1 MFRSAGAR
9 RPWLECVFAHLQI
22 YDRRERRLIGLADA
36 GLRLVAPLVR
46 RRRPRRSPV
55 PPGRI
60 LLLRLER
67 IGDLI
72 MTLGAIREV
81 RLACPDAQI
90 DLVVGSWNHPLATL
104 IDEVDQVETL
114 DAPWLARG
122 AEGAG
127 SRDLLRAARHW
138 RARRYD
144 VAINFE
150 ADIRS
155 NLLAAAS
162 AAPIVAGF
170 ASAGGG
176 PLLDVA
182 LTPGEREHTA
192 SRTIRL
198 VRTVFARPPSMEGA
212 GAPTCPSPRLHL
224 RERTDLPAALAG
236 TSSTRGGPA
245 WTIGVH
251 AGAGRQVKQWPP
263 DRFASTVNTLADN
276 YTIRVVLTGNEADR
290 KLADRIK
297 ERFQPGIPVID
308 LVGLQ
313 NLLELASVLEHVDV
327 MISCDTGPMH
337 LASAVGTPV
346 VGVFGPSDPCR
357 YAPLGDLTRIVRVD
371 LPCSPCNRIRLP
383 PVRCRGIV
391 PDCLR
396 GVEVGA
402 VVAAVDGLLTMLAEH
417 GDADRREG

>member
-1 MFRSAGAR
+1 MAAS
-9 RPWLECVFAHLQI
+9 VFAHLQI
-22 YDRRERRLIGLADA
+22 YDPRERRLVGLADV

-46 RRRPRRSPV
+46 RLRRRPTPG

-72 MTLGAIREV
+72 MTVGAIREV

-114 DAPWLARG
+114 DASWLARG
-122 AEGAG
+122 AEGAS
-127 SRDLLRAARHW
+127 SRDLLGAANDW

-182 LTPGEREHTA
+182 LTPGEHEHTA
-192 SRTIRL
+192 ARAVRL
-198 VRTVFARPPSMEGA
+198 VRTLFARSPASNEA
-212 GAPTCPSPRLHL
+212 GAPVDPSHRLRL
-224 RERTDLPAALAG
+224 RERSVFPAALAG
-236 TSSTRGGPA
+236 TIPSSTRGDSA

-263 DRFASTVNTLADN
+263 DRFASTVNTLAEHHA
-276 YTIRVVLTGNEADR
+276 IRVVLTGGETDR
-290 KLADRIK
+290 ELADRIK
-297 ERFQPGIPVID
+297 ERVQPAIPVVD
-308 LVGLQ
+308 LVGRQ
-313 NLLELASVLEHVDV
+313 DLLELASVLEHVDV
-327 MISCDTGPMH
+327 MIGCDTGPMH
-337 LASAVGTPV
+337 LASALGTPV
-346 VGVFGPSDPCR
+346 VGVFGPSDPSR
-357 YAPLGDLTRIVRVD
+357 YAPLGSLTRIVRVD

-383 PVRCRGIV
+383 PARCRGIV

-396 GVEVGA
+396 AVEVGA
-402 VVAAVDGLLTMLAEH
+402 VVSAVNTVLTGISARRAGHL
-417 GDADRREG
+417 REG

>member
-1 MFRSAGAR
+1 M
-9 RPWLECVFAHLQI
+9 FAHLQI
-22 YDRRERRLIGLADA
+22 YDPRERRLVGLSDV
-36 GLRLVAPLVR
+36 GLRLVAPLVLRLR
-46 RRRPRRSPV
+46 RRRTPG

-72 MTLGAIREV
+72 MTVGAIREV

-114 DAPWLARG
+114 DPAWLARG

-127 SRDLLRAARHW
+127 SRDLLGAARHW

-176 PLLDVA
+176 ALLDVA
-182 LTPGEREHTA
+182 LTPGEHEHTA
-192 SRTIRL
+192 ARTIRL
-198 VRTVFARPPSMEGA
+198 VRSLFARSPTRDEA
-212 GAPTCPSPRLHL
+212 GAPANPSHRLRL
-224 RERTDLPAALAG
+224 RERSVFPAALAG
-236 TSSTRGGPA
+236 TIPSSTRGGPA

-263 DRFASTVNTLADN
+263 DRFASTVNVLAEN
-276 YTIRVVLTGNEADR
+276 HTIRVVLTGEGADR
-290 KLADRIK
+290 ELADRIK
-297 ERFQPGIPVID
+297 ERFQPGIPVVD
-308 LVGLQ
+308 LVGQ
-313 NLLELASVLEHVDV
+313 QDLLELASVLEHVDV
-327 MISCDTGPMH
+327 LISCDTGPMH
-337 LASAVGTPV
+337 LASALGTPV
-346 VGVFGPSDPCR
+346 VGVFGPSDPSR

-402 VVAAVDGLLTMLAEH
+402 VVSAVDSLLATLAEH
-417 GDADRREG
+417 GAADRR